1 MTKKSRPRS
10 PDEHV
15 DRLLEE
21 LNLNEKQR
29 EFISSWRQGG
39 LIDDTANSKEA
50 QQVALDLMRLAY
62 EIPDDDD
69 KFDPWALER
78 LADAELDWRLAFNE
92 TVLHWLAKD
101 PPVAVRKIE
110 QKHAEQSRTNS
121 DNAQHSREGA
131 LDWWARHIQDCLES
145 NFCAEPDEV
154 IKYLLAT
161 EEVEWDGKLLRHIS
175 NAADPIFRAQV
186 RSRMNAA
193 KKRILRES

>member
-1 MTKKSRPRS
+1 MSKKTRPRS

-21 LNLNEKQR
+21 LHLTEKQR
-29 EFISSWRQGG
+29 EFISSWREGG
-39 LIDDTANSKEA
+39 LIDDTANSREA
-50 QQVALDLMRLAY
+50 QQVALDLMRLACA
-62 EIPDDDD
+62 IPNDDD

-101 PPVAVRKIE
+101 PAVAVRKIE
-110 QKHAEQSRTNS
+110 QKHAEQSRTKS

-131 LDWWARHIQDCLES
+131 LDWWARHIQDCMEGSLY
-145 NFCAEPDEV
+145 ADPDEV
-154 IKYLLAT
+154 IEYLLAT
-161 EEVEWDGKLLRHIS
+161 KEVEWDGKFLRHIR
-175 NAADPIFRAQV
+175 NAADPISRAQV
-186 RSRMNAA
+186 RSRMAAA

>member
-10 PDEHV
+10 PNEHV

-39 LIDDTANSKEA
+39 LIDDLANSKEA
-50 QQVALDLMRLAY
+50 QQVALDLMRMAY
-62 EIPDDDD
+62 RVPDEDD

-78 LADAELDWRLAFNE
+78 LADAKLDWRLAFNE

-101 PPVAVRKIE
+101 PSVAVRKVE
-110 QKHAEQSRTNS
+110 EKNAEQSRKNS
-121 DNAQHSREGA
+121 RNAQHSREKA
-131 LDWWARHIQDCLES
+131 QDWWGCHIQDCMES
-145 NFCAEPDEV
+145 NLTTNASEV
-154 IKYLLAT
+154 IEYLLAT

-175 NAADPIFRAQV
+175 NAADPISRAQV
-186 RSRMNAA
+186 RSRMKAA